1 MLHLYCAGRCA
12 LCVYIPSKDSAR
24 LSRAKKESPRFP
36 FFYAEPKPI
45 LSKVVQGESRAKK
58 IFS

>member
-24 LSRAKKESPRFP
+24 LGRAKKESPRFP
-36 FFYAEPKPI
+36 FLLCRAEAYLIQK
-45 LSKVVQGESRAKK
+45 
-58 IFS
+58 